1 MNPLGLH
8 GPRGGL
14 LDLFFGHLEF
24 HLHRLLSL
32 EFGWEVTELRFQK
45 IYLFDFQVFWQVQ
58 AKLLGI
64 YELYQ
69 HVLHFLCLLNKKK
82 VALVNLIGFYGV
94 NRNILHLYANRNPQ
108 GLDVVKAGLEKVQGV
123 LVRVVV
129 AAIVLQYF
137 FQLQNFFYS
146 IELTKSYADKVSLN
160 STKLHNLPQ

>member
-1 MNPLGLH
+1 
-8 GPRGGL
+8 
-14 LDLFFGHLEF
+14 
-24 HLHRLLSL
+24 
-32 EFGWEVTELRFQK
+32 
-45 IYLFDFQVFWQVQ
+45 
-58 AKLLGI
+58 
-64 YELYQ
+64 
-69 HVLHFLCLLNKKK
+69 